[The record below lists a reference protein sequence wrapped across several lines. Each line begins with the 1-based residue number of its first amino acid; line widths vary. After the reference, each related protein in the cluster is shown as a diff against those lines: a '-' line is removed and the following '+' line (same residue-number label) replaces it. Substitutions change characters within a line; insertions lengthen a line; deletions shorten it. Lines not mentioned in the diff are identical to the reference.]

1 MKIRWLGYASFLIET
16 GKERI
21 ITDPF
26 DERAGYAV
34 FTETV
39 DIATVS
45 HEHWDHN
52 AVGILAGK
60 PQVIRGE
67 GEFRLGGITITG
79 FSSFHD
85 QTRGRD
91 RGKNTIYKISAEG
104 MELLHL
110 GDLGHILSP
119 REIEAIGQVDI
130 LLLPVGGTYTIDA
143 RQALETMQQLN
154 PRITIPMH
162 YQTPHVKISLAPLE
176 AFTGHLER
184 VVKRPFLEIT
194 REELPEE
201 PLVVVLD
208 YL

>member
-1 MKIRWLGYASFLIET
+1 MKIRWLGHASFLIET